1 MDLNLFWRGPLRSGS
16 FPTDPESFENLN
28 QGGIYLRLKLYK
40 NGRTVAYVG
49 QSRTLISRFDQ
60 HLTRLLSLR
69 QPLRDV
75 NGLVVEHCGTENRF
89 VLLNGIAEM
98 APLAIEEILRT
109 EFYFA
114 LAQDGFDINYLT
126 LIEAMLKKRAENI
139 MREQLENIQRINP
152 GEFDHEISIVSD
164 FSYVDVRGCQL
175 IEGVIGSTPIQ
186 IPMAQQDLAH
196 AG

>member
-16 FPTDPESFENLN
+16 FPTDPESIENLN
-28 QGGIYLRLKLYK
+28 QVGIYLRIKLYK
-40 NGRTVAYVG
+40 NGRTVSYVG
-49 QSRTLISRFDQ
+49 QSRALISRFDQ
-60 HLTRLLSLR
+60 HLTRLLSFR
-69 QPLRDV
+69 QPLRDA
-75 NGLVVEHCGTENRF
+75 NGLVLEHCSVENRF
-89 VLLNGIAEM
+89 VILNGIAEM

-126 LIEAMLKKRAENI
+126 LIEAMLKERAENI
-139 MREQLENIQRINP
+139 IRQPLENIQNINP

-164 FSYVDVRGCQL
+164 FSNVDVRGVEL
-175 IEGVIGSTPIQ
+175 IKGIIGNTPIK
-186 IPMAQQDLAH
+186 IPMTQEDFMH